1 FIKRLVLMPEDDEA
15 EGWHAENLV
24 EHAME
29 RGADWLSVS
38 PAARK
43 SIGKF
48 FATAGQDHRLGLDRG
63 SSVRTSAESREGIQ
77 QLPKKIRCDAAGMV
91 QPFASSGTLN

>member
-1 FIKRLVLMPEDDEA
+1 MRKFSLARD
-15 EGWHAENLV
+15 G
-24 EHAME
+24 E
-29 RGADWLSVS
+29 RSGLAKCS

-63 SSVRTSAESREGIQ
+63 SSVRTSAESRERIQ
-77 QLPKKIRCDAAGMV
+77 QLPKKIPLDAVGMV
-91 QPFASSGTLN
+91 QPFASSGTLNSSTL